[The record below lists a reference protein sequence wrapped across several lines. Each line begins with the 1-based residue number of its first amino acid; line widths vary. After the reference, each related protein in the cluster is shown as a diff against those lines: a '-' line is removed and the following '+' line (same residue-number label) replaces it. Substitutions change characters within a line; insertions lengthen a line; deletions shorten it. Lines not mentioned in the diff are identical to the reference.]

1 MSDSILPSAVSR
13 RVAAQAERRWDSSV
27 GMGLLGRLTGAD
39 YLSLVALFF
48 AWTSAVL
55 LLGGTVHLG
64 IIVMFGAFLFDKLDG
79 YYARRKGI
87 SSPFGR
93 QVDSFIDVF
102 AYLVTGALLYHVA
115 LSPALWMTVI
125 VGFAILSFGGLR
137 LVRHASEGFGQSGNT
152 SYYVGWTVVHVNFVV
167 LAAFYLALFVPWFTG
182 WLAAVPIV
190 AACPLMVSGYKSYKT
205 YVSHA
210 LAGLLVV
217 VACTISCLVAFTG
230 TL

>member
-1 MSDSILPSAVSR
+1 
-13 RVAAQAERRWDSSV
+13 
-27 GMGLLGRLTGAD
+27 
-39 YLSLVALFF
+39 
-48 AWTSAVL
+48 
-55 LLGGTVHLG
+55 
-64 IIVMFGAFLFDKLDG
+64 
-79 YYARRKGI
+79 
-87 SSPFGR
+87 
-93 QVDSFIDVF
+93 
-102 AYLVTGALLYHVA
+102 
-115 LSPALWMTVI
+115 
-125 VGFAILSFGGLR
+125 
-137 LVRHASEGFGQSGNT
+137 
-152 SYYVGWTVVHVNFVV
+152 VV